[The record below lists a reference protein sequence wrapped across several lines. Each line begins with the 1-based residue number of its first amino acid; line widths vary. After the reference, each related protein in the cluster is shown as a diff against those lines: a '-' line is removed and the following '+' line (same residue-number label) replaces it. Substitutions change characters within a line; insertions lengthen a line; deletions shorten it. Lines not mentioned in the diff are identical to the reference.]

1 MSVKIKT
8 PHEIEL
14 MREAGRILALVHE
27 NLAKEIKPGMSTL
40 DIDRHYYSPKMAT
53 MSENTSSIGF
63 VPSTVFKIFMFL

>member
-27 NLAKEIKPGMSTL
+27 NLAPYNKRIQLRQCRLHFPICRLQTMYMSL
-40 DIDRHYYSPKMAT
+40 I
-53 MSENTSSIGF
+53 
-63 VPSTVFKIFMFL
+63 

>member
-40 DIDRHYYSPKMAT
+40 DIDRLGEEMIRSY
-53 MSENTSSIGF
+53 
-63 VPSTVFKIFMFL
+63 